1 MTFFDSW
8 LNIKGKSQTR
18 YYPGHEVVKIMEIG
32 GERSIEEVAS
42 MKLNNVRKNVKR
54 ILENL
59 AKVYEEQ
66 RK

>member
-1 MTFFDSW
+1 
-8 LNIKGKSQTR
+8 
-18 YYPGHEVVKIMEIG
+18 MEIG

-42 MKLNNVRKNVKR
+42 MKLNSVRKNVKR

>member
-1 MTFFDSW
+1 
-8 LNIKGKSQTR
+8 
-18 YYPGHEVVKIMEIG
+18 
-32 GERSIEEVAS
+32 
-42 MKLNNVRKNVKR
+42 MKLNDVRENVKR